1 MVRHPGARRR
11 LRYALALWRGRR
23 SLVRARGDPLAT
35 YLAHIALERV
45 RLRGPLWRIR
55 PRQSGPVGGRLA

>member
-35 YLAHIALERV
+35 YLDHIALERV
-45 RLRGPLWRIR
+45 RLRGP
-55 PRQSGPVGGRLA
+55 